1 MEFTDFLLLKGLVI
15 VIAAFI
21 YGIYLGITGR

>member
-1 MEFTDFLLLKGLVI
+1 MEFTDYLIAKAIIV

-21 YGIYLGITGR
+21 YGIYLGVTGR